1 MMNKVE
7 LNELDIIL
15 SQDNVLSTQ
24 RLDTGIMITMV
35 LVRK

>member
-1 MMNKVE
+1 MMNKDE
-7 LNELDIIL
+7 LNGLDIIL